1 MRHKKRIL
9 FVDDEP
15 NILTGLQRMLR
26 KMRKEWDMVFVDSP
40 EKALKELE
48 SDSYD
53 VIVSDMK
60 MPGMDGNQL
69 LANVKE
75 HFPEV
80 IRLILSGRAEEKS
93 SAESIGVT
101 HQFLSKPCEADEL
114 KQTID
119 RCFWLKSKP
128 ENHRL
133 KALISNI
140 SRLPSL
146 PHTYH
151 QITEALRSDDVSIKD
166 IGKIIA
172 KDISMSAKILQ
183 LVNSAFFGVRYT
195 VSDPAQAV
203 NYLGIKTIRTLVFSI
218 GLFSQ
223 FDEKTMR
230 KYDLV
235 NLWTHSLDVGRLAKK
250 IYLDQ
255 TGQEKKSG
263 DGLMAGMLHDIG
275 KLIII
280 SNFPD
285 EFGETREKSRNNGI
299 PLYVAEI
306 DVLGTSHAEVGSYLL
321 GLWGLQQDTIEAIYY
336 HHRPSKSGDE
346 SFSLV
351 TAVHSANCIVQN
363 DITSLLDVEYLE
375 TLGVHGLLAKWQELH
390 QNEDD

>member
-1 MRHKKRIL
+1 MKKRIL

-26 KMRKEWDMVFVDSP
+26 KMRKEWDMVFVNSP
-40 EKALKELE
+40 ERAIKELE

-60 MPGMDGNQL
+60 MPGMNGNQL

-75 HFPEV
+75 RFPEV
-80 IRLILSGRAEEKS
+80 IRLILSGHAEEKS
-93 SAESIGVT
+93 IAESIDVT
-101 HQFLSKPCEADEL
+101 HQFLSKPCEAEEIRE
-114 KQTID
+114 TID
-119 RCFWLKSKP
+119 RCFWLKSKL
-128 ENHRL
+128 EDHRL

-146 PHTYH
+146 PRTYT

-166 IGKIIA
+166 IGEIIA
-172 KDISMSAKILQ
+172 EDISMSSKILQ

-195 VSDPAQAV
+195 VSDPIHAV
-203 NYLGIKTIRTLVFSI
+203 NFLGIETIRTLVFSI

-230 KYDLV
+230 KYNLE
-235 NLWTHSLDVGRLAKK
+235 NLWAHSLEVGRLARK

-255 TGQEKKSG
+255 TGQKKESG
-263 DGLMAGMLHDIG
+263 DALMAGMLHDIG

-285 EFGETREKSRNNGI
+285 EFRETREKSLNEGK
-299 PLYVAEI
+299 PLYLAEI

-321 GLWGLQQDTIEAIYY
+321 GLWGLQHNIIEAIYY
-336 HHRPSKSGDE
+336 HHRPSKSDHE
-346 SFSLV
+346 NFSLV
-351 TAVHSANCIVQN
+351 TAVHTANYIVQN
-363 DITSLLDVEYLE
+363 DVTSLLDVDYLKA
-375 TLGVHGLLAKWQELH
+375 LGVHELLAKWQELH
-390 QNEDD
+390 QNEDV